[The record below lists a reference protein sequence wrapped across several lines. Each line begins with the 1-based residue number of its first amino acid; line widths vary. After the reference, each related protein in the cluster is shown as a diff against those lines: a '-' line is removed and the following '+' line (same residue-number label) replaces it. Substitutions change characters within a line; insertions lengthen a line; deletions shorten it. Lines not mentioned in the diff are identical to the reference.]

1 MFEHIPPYPGD
12 PILTLNEEFQKD
24 PRQDKVNL
32 SIGIYLDDHGR
43 LPVMAAV
50 RAAEETIGTSSVPK
64 PYLPMTGSPAY
75 ATAVQELVFGS
86 AAPNVATA
94 QTLGGSG
101 ALKVGAD
108 FIRRYFPESQVW
120 LSDPSWENHRFIFE
134 RAGFTVNT
142 YPYYDAETG
151 SLKFDA
157 MLAAVRQLPAQSVL
171 LLHACCHN
179 PTGVDLNEAQWLAIL
194 DAVQERG
201 LLPFVDMA
209 YQGFGA
215 GIASDAFVIR
225 ELLRRNIPAFVANSF
240 SKNFSLYGERCGGLS
255 LICEDQEA
263 AQRVLG
269 QLASVVRSNYSSP
282 PVHGVSVITQV
293 LSTPALRA
301 QWEEQLTHMRERMLA
316 MRAQLFQLLSEK
328 LNGTRCASQ
337 LDRYVQQRGMFT
349 YTGLN
354 ASQVDKLRHEHG
366 VYILR
371 SGRMCVAGLNESNVG
386 RVADA
391 VAKVM
396 QQP

>member
-1 MFEHIPPYPGD
+1 MFEHIPSYPGD
-12 PILTLNEEFQKD
+12 PILTLNEDFQKD

-43 LPVMAAV
+43 LPVMDAV
-50 RAAEETIGTSSVPK
+50 RIAEEAIGTSSVPK
-64 PYLPMTGSPAY
+64 PYLPMTGNPIY
-75 ATAVQELVFGS
+75 ASAVQALVFGS
-86 AAPNVATA
+86 VVPHVATA

-108 FIRRYFPESQVW
+108 FIRRYFPDAQVW

-157 MLAAVRQLPAQSVL
+157 MLAAISKLPAKSVV

-179 PTGVDLNEAQWLAIL
+179 PTGVDLNETQWLAVL
-194 DAVQERG
+194 DVVQERG

-215 GIASDAFVIR
+215 GIDNDAFVVR
-225 ELLRRNIPAFVANSF
+225 ELLRRHIPAFVANSF

-282 PVHGVSVITQV
+282 PVHGASVVTQV
-293 LSTPALRA
+293 LNTPELRA
-301 QWEEQLTHMRERMLA
+301 QWEGQLTAMRERMLA
-316 MRAQLFQLLSEK
+316 MRATLFQLLSEK
-328 LNGTRCASQ
+328 ISDDHLE
-337 LDRYVQQRGMFT
+337 RYVQQRGMFT
-349 YTGLN
+349 YTGLS
-354 ASQVDKLRHEHG
+354 ADQVDRLRHDHG

-371 SGRMCVAGLNESNVG
+371 SGRMCVAGLNQSNVG

-391 VAKVM
+391 VAHVM
-396 QQP
+396 RHP